1 MPHDTGDNILEK
13 TLCRAISLT
22 GHEVTPD
29 EKQGQSNFKIYRQ
42 KIKMFN
48 PNKQK
53 SFPAKIVGAVS
64 IKIFM

>member
-22 GHEVTPD
+22 GHN

-53 SFPAKIVGAVS
+53 SSPAKIVGAVS